1 MSLPLGSS
9 FQNMR
14 RDLTTEYTGISGCI
28 LRRCSCTE
36 AETHSLPCVAL
47 LPKIHALHPLKIDEK
62 TEKNIKGQM
71 QPTNC
76 EFKGNFRNVHASA
89 RSINSPLS
97 AETTFP
103 NYFELSGHFAQEVNS
118 NSSRARSSAKAVAAS
133 TLPHVMQQV
142 SNDMVKRVDRM
153 YCNVMSTNIQNEDSN
168 DALKHQCPMI
178 MSTRFEELAEIGS
191 KRLSSSALFMDVLST
206 SRIFSSRRRCPF
218 ATMQQFC
225 CNTMLSSCKRLQL
238 SNQY

>member
-1 MSLPLGSS
+1 
-9 FQNMR
+9 MR
-14 RDLTTEYTGISGCI
+14 RQKKTSRDKCNQLTVNSKVTFGMS
-28 LRRCSCTE
+28 
-36 AETHSLPCVAL
+36 
-47 LPKIHALHPLKIDEK
+47 
-62 TEKNIKGQM
+62 M
-71 QPTNC
+71 
-76 EFKGNFRNVHASA
+76 ASA

-225 CNTMLSSCKRLQL
+225 CNTMLSSCKRL
-238 SNQY
+238 